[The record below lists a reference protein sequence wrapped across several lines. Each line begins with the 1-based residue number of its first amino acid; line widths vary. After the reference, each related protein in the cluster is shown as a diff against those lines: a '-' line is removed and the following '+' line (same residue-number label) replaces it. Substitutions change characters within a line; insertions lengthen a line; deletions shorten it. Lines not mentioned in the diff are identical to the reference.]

1 MFVHIVSKYC
11 ISCYIRSKERVPF
24 DWVTSR
30 IDLSC
35 AIRKIKTCCIGSK
48 LKKGEGKIASWV
60 VALWRASIDFHAR
73 LVSHV
78 SSSSIWISTPP
89 IDSRPTSPSSWHFST
104 LFPPPYSLLFLFLF
118 FFFSKY
124 LSKLFLSLSVVFSP
138 SSLFLRLL
146 YLLIKKKMW
155 RNEGERENRNFHHLW
170 RWPDSLGSEMGRD
183 ENFIF

>member
-11 ISCYIRSKERVPF
+11 ISCCIRSKERVPF
-24 DWVTSR
+24 DWVISC

-78 SSSSIWISTPP
+78 SSSFIWISTPLATP
-89 IDSRPTSPSSWHFST
+89 NWFTTYFSFFLTFFNNVSVFSSSSF
-104 LFPPPYSLLFLFLF
+104 F

-124 LSKLFLSLSVVFSP
+124 LSKLFFSLLFFLPPLFFFVF
-138 SSLFLRLL
+138 FT
-146 YLLIKKKMW
+146 Y
-155 RNEGERENRNFHHLW
+155 
-170 RWPDSLGSEMGRD
+170 
-183 ENFIF
+183 

>member
-11 ISCYIRSKERVPF
+11 ISCCIRSKERVPF
-24 DWVTSR
+24 DWVISC

-104 LFPPPYSLLFLFLF
+104 MFQSFVPLPF

-124 LSKLFLSLSVVFSP
+124 LSKLFLSLSVVS
-138 SSLFLRLL
+138 SSLFLRPL

>member
-11 ISCYIRSKERVPF
+11 ISCCIRSKERVPF
-24 DWVTSR
+24 DWVISC

-104 LFPPPYSLLFLFLF
+104 MFQSFLPLP
-118 FFFSKY
+118 FFFSFLNICQNFFSLCCFFSL
-124 LSKLFLSLSVVFSP
+124 LSFSS
-138 SSLFLRLL
+138 SSL
-146 YLLIKKKMW
+146 LI
-155 RNEGERENRNFHHLW
+155 N
-170 RWPDSLGSEMGRD
+170 
-183 ENFIF
+183 